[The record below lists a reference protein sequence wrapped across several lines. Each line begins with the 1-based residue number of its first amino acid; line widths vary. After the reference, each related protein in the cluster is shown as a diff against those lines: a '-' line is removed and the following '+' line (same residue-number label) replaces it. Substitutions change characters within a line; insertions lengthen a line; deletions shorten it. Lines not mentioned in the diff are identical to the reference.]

1 MMEIGD
7 EMIKLAV
14 IADDLTGANDTALQ
28 FAKRNIHASVKM
40 DLVHAVGEN
49 RTGAAEVIVADSDS
63 RDLDAAQAYEK
74 VYAICT
80 QMRALHPQS
89 VFKKIDSTLRGNIGA
104 EIRAAADAFAPDLV
118 VIAPAYPR
126 IRRTTVGGHHLMD
139 GIPLDLTE
147 IASAPKT
154 PVHESYIPAIL
165 AKQADN
171 PVGVLD
177 YQTVHAGVAAIQ
189 AALARLRNEG
199 IRWIVSDVAEEQ
211 NFVDLMAA
219 LHTEEK
225 ILWVGSAGLADYLP
239 AFYGWAGAQER
250 EVLPR
255 TGAVVVCAGSVSH
268 TTQMQVRRLKECA
281 AVAEMHLDVARIL
294 SDPLAAEEC
303 VHELNDLLHA
313 GQDVLI
319 TSAQTDAEVRRA
331 VTAGKRHGLS
341 GKAVSERIAAFF
353 AEVLGRADLHGVAG
367 VVLTGG
373 DTAVHI
379 CRALD
384 VHSIDV
390 LREIEP
396 GVPLGVLRGRH
407 AESVFVVTKAGAFG
421 TEDAFVHAVHEI
433 RNI

>member
-1 MMEIGD
+1 M
-7 EMIKLAV
+7 
-14 IADDLTGANDTALQ
+14 
-28 FAKRNIHASVKM
+28 
-40 DLVHAVGEN
+40 
-49 RTGAAEVIVADSDS
+49 
-63 RDLDAAQAYEK
+63 
-74 VYAICT
+74 
-80 QMRALHPQS
+80 
-89 VFKKIDSTLRGNIGA
+89 
-104 EIRAAADAFAPDLV
+104 
-118 VIAPAYPR
+118 
-126 IRRTTVGGHHLMD
+126 
-139 GIPLDLTE
+139 
-147 IASAPKT
+147 
-154 PVHESYIPAIL
+154 
-165 AKQADN
+165 
-171 PVGVLD
+171 
-177 YQTVHAGVAAIQ
+177 
-189 AALARLRNEG
+189 
-199 IRWIVSDVAEEQ
+199 
-211 NFVDLMAA
+211 
-219 LHTEEK
+219 
-225 ILWVGSAGLADYLP
+225 
-239 AFYGWAGAQER
+239 
-250 EVLPR
+250 LPR

-281 AVAEMHLDVARIL
+281 AVAEMHLDVAHIL

-303 VHELNDLLHA
+303 AHELNDLLHA

-331 VTAGKRHGLS
+331 VTAGKRYGLS

-407 AESVFVVTKAGAFG
+407 AESVFVGTKAGAFG